1 MRGVR
6 EGDGEAVHTSGA
18 EGERHRKNKCSGTA
32 LAIAHSVATLTFP
45 STPFSVVNV
54 EQSI

>member
-18 EGERHRKNKCSGTA
+18 EGDRHPKNTCSGTA
-32 LAIAHSVATLTFP
+32 LAIAHSVATLTF
-45 STPFSVVNV
+45 SAPFSVVNM